1 MNELRLYVKYLVN
14 ENNNISN
21 QFNQKKEDYINKFKA
36 NLLIGINYY
45 NELAEKMEGQANE
58 LFKGMQNEL
67 EQIEISL
74 LALKTAT
81 VTV

>member
-1 MNELRLYVKYLVN
+1 VPYIDFCLKESF
-14 ENNNISN
+14 SN
-21 QFNQKKEDYINKFKA
+21 KLTQLQ